1 MAGKPV
7 VAGEPDGWSARWLE
21 SRMLESSLWL
31 ESWLPGELVVAGKPD
46 AGELGDRKVAWLESR
61 MLKSLVA
68 GKPVVAGEPDGWRA
82 GWLESRMD
90 GEPDAGELVVAGKPD
105 ARELGGWKLDA
116 GEIDG

>member
-1 MAGKPV
+1 M
-7 VAGEPDGWSARWLE
+7 
-21 SRMLESSLWL
+21 
-31 ESWLPGELVVAGKPD
+31 
-46 AGELGDRKVAWLESR
+46 
-61 MLKSLVA
+61 
-68 GKPVVAGEPDGWRA
+68 AGEPDGWRA